1 MKATIQYE
9 DSMSEPFNIKGGVK
23 QGCVLAPT
31 LFGFFFSLVLKHA
44 FGTLTKGVH
53 MNTRSDDKLYNIARL
68 RAKTKIRKTTI
79 RDILFADDAAV
90 TAHTKHG
97 LQQLM
102 DRFSH
107 ACRNFG
113 LTISLKKINVLGQ
126 DVDTPPV
133 ITINNYQ
140 LEVVHEFTY
149 L

>member
-9 DSMSEPFNIKGGVK
+9 DNMSEPFNIKGGVK

-68 RAKTKIRKTTI
+68 RAKTKVRKTTI
-79 RDILFADDAAV
+79 RDMLFADDAAV
-90 TAHTKHG
+90 AAHTEYD

-102 DRFSH
+102 DQLSH
-107 ACRNFG
+107 ACCDFG
-113 LTISLKKINVLGQ
+113 LTISLTKTNVLGQ
-126 DVDTPPV
+126 ELNTPPV
-133 ITINNYQ
+133 ITINN
-140 LEVVHEFTY
+140 
-149 L
+149 